1 MRKNYKHCYS
11 NKYGEYS
18 TLSLAQSACDSDSN
32 CRGVY
37 DESCDNSGS
46 FYLCLISAGL
56 EASTGG
62 SCVYEKTAGSWHFD
76 SCGSGVKIIYYIIIF
91 CLYVIF
97 RL

>member
-37 DESCDNSGS
+37 DEYCDNEK
-46 FYLCLISAGL
+46 FTLCPISAAL
-56 EASTGG
+56 EESTAD
-62 SCVYEKTAGSWHFD
+62 SCVYDKVFTTGS
-76 SCGSGVKIIYYIIIF
+76 
-91 CLYVIF
+91 
-97 RL
+97 